1 MIRITDILQNIKTY
15 ITIYLADSSLLI
27 RSPCGYIED
36 SEIFIDGNVHDIIH
50 ILYNTSI
57 INGYIVIDLVKECG
71 FSIVAKDKTRAI
83 MVFGKINNITET
95 RLRVIIEA
103 SYRVRVP
110 KAAIVGFYDTKY
122 ILSKNLGPSQTPILT
137 RYKHRDKTLRASR
150 ITENKLLDTWTI
162 EELIETYR
170 NLGN

>member
-1 MIRITDILQNIKTY
+1 MIRNIDILQSIKTC
-15 ITIYLADSSLLI
+15 IAIYLANSSLLI

-36 SEIFIDGNVHDIIH
+36 SEIFRDGNVHDVIH

-57 INGYIVIDLVKECG
+57 INGYIVINLVKECG

-83 MVFGKINNITET
+83 IIFGNINNIKET
-95 RLRVIIEA
+95 IFRVIIEA

-122 ILSKNLGPSQTPILT
+122 ILSKKLEPSREPIMFMH
-137 RYKHRDKTLRASR
+137 KHSYTLKAKRVP
-150 ITENKLLDTWTI
+150 ENKFLDTWTI
-162 EELIETYR
+162 EELIETYK

>member
-1 MIRITDILQNIKTY
+1 MIRNIDILQSIKTC
-15 ITIYLADSSLLI
+15 IAIYLANSSLLI

-36 SEIFIDGNVHDIIH
+36 SEIFRDGNVHDVIH

-57 INGYIVIDLVKECG
+57 INGYIVINLVKECG

-83 MVFGKINNITET
+83 IIFGKINNIKET
-95 RLRVIIEA
+95 IFRVIIEA

-122 ILSKNLGPSQTPILT
+122 ILSKKLEPSREPILF
-137 RYKHRDKTLRASR
+137 KHKHSYTLKAKRVP
-150 ITENKLLDTWTI
+150 ENKLLDTWTI